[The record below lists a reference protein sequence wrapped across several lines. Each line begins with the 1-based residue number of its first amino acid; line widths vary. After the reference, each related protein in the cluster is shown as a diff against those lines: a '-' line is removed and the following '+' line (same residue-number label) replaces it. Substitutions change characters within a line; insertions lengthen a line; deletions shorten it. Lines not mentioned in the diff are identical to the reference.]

1 MRSWNARRFRGLN
14 AGLLVLSFLAGLALW
29 AQEAQKPA
37 PAQQPD
43 QQEDVPLFRTG
54 VDVVSVFFTV
64 KKGNGLVPNLKK
76 DDFTIAEDGKPQKIK
91 YFSSETNLPLTL
103 GMLLDT
109 SGSMQAVLPAEK
121 EVGAAF
127 VREVLREKDLAFLIN
142 FDVNVELMQDM
153 TSSSRD
159 IARAMQTAK
168 INTGGGG
175 GYGVPGIGQG
185 PIPIGRMRGTA
196 LYDAVY
202 LASREKLSSEVGRK
216 AMIILT
222 DGYDTGSKVNL
233 RDAIEAAQRSD
244 SMCYVLLVSDPAMP
258 RNDGDMKKL
267 TEETG
272 GRLIDVGHRADKMKE
287 AFDRISEELRSQYS
301 LGYTPTNE
309 KKDNTFRRVEIKT
322 PAGKVQAR
330 KGYYAFK

>member
-1 MRSWNARRFRGLN
+1 MR
-14 AGLLVLSFLAGLALW
+14 LLIGCLMVLLSLLAGTPVG
-29 AQEAQKPA
+29 AQDSQKPQTE
-37 PAQQPD
+37 P
-43 QQEDVPLFRTG
+43 QEEVPTFRTG

-76 DDFTIAEDGKPQKIK
+76 DDFTIAEDGKAQTIK

-109 SGSMQAVLPAEK
+109 SGSMHAVLPAEK

-127 VREVLREKDLAFLIN
+127 IREVLREKDLAFLIN
-142 FDVNVELMQDM
+142 FDVNVELMKDM
-153 TSSSRD
+153 TSSSRE
-159 IARAMQTAK
+159 IARAMQDAK

-175 GYGVPGIGQG
+175 GSGIPGIGQG
-185 PIPIGRMRGTA
+185 PVPIARQRGTA

-202 LASREKLSSEVGRK
+202 LASREKLANEVGRK

-222 DGYDTGSKVNL
+222 DGYDTGSRVNL
-233 RDAIEAAQRSD
+233 RDAIEAAQRAD
-244 SMCYVLLVSDPAMP
+244 AMCYVLLVSDPQFP

-267 TEETG
+267 AEETG
-272 GRLIDVGHRADKMKE
+272 GRVIDVGHRADKMKE

-301 LGYTPTNE
+301 LGYSPTNP

-330 KGYYAFK
+330 RGYYAFK

>member
-1 MRSWNARRFRGLN
+1 MRLFLGSLAVLLTLA
-14 AGLLVLSFLAGLALW
+14 AGTALS
-29 AQEAQKPA
+29 AQNTQKPE
-37 PAQQPD
+37 P
-43 QQEDVPLFRTG
+43 QEETPTFRTG
-54 VDVVSVFFTV
+54 VDVVNVFFTV
-64 KKGNGLVPNLKK
+64 RKGNALIPNLKK
-76 DDFTIAEDGKPQKIK
+76 EDFSITEDGKPEKIK
-91 YFSSETNLPLTL
+91 YFASETNLPLTL

-121 EVGAAF
+121 EVGGAF
-127 VREVLREKDLAFLIN
+127 IREVLREKDLAFLIN
-142 FDVNVELMQDM
+142 FDVNVELLKDM
-153 TSSSRD
+153 TSSSRE
-159 IARAMQTAK
+159 IARAMQDAK
-168 INTGGGG
+168 INIGGTG

-185 PIPIGRMRGTA
+185 PVPTHHPRGTA

-202 LASREKLSSEVGRK
+202 LASREKLANEVGRK

-233 RDAIEAAQRSD
+233 RDAIEAAQRAD
-244 SMCYVLLVSDPAMP
+244 SICYVLLVSDPAYP

-267 TEETG
+267 AEETG
-272 GRLIDVGHRADKMKE
+272 GRVIDVGHRSDKMKE

-301 LGYTPTNE
+301 IGYTPTNS

>member
-1 MRSWNARRFRGLN
+1 
-14 AGLLVLSFLAGLALW
+14 
-29 AQEAQKPA
+29 
-37 PAQQPD
+37 
-43 QQEDVPLFRTG
+43 
-54 VDVVSVFFTV
+54 VDVVNVFFTV
-64 KKGNGLVPNLKK
+64 RKGNALIPNLKK
-76 DDFTIAEDGKPQKIK
+76 EDFSITEDGKPEKIK
-91 YFSSETNLPLTL
+91 YFASETNLPLTL

-121 EVGAAF
+121 EVGGAF
-127 VREVLREKDLAFLIN
+127 IREVLREKDLAFLIN
-142 FDVNVELMQDM
+142 FDVNVELLKDM
-153 TSSSRD
+153 TSSSRE
-159 IARAMQTAK
+159 IARAMQDAK
-168 INTGGGG
+168 INIGGTG

-185 PIPIGRMRGTA
+185 PVPTHHPRGTA

-202 LASREKLSSEVGRK
+202 LASREKLANEVGRK

-222 DGYDTGSKVNL
+222 DGYDTGSRVNL
-233 RDAIEAAQRSD
+233 RDAIEAAQRAD
-244 SMCYVLLVSDPAMP
+244 SICYVLLVSDPAYP

-267 TEETG
+267 AEETG
-272 GRLIDVGHRADKMKE
+272 GRVIDVGHRSDKMKE

-301 LGYTPTNE
+301 IGYTPTNS